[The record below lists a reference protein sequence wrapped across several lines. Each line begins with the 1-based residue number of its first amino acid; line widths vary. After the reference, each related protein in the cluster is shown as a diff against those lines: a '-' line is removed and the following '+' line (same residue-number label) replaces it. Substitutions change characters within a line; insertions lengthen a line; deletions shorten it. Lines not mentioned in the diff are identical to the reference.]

1 VASAGGALRVWLK
14 LLFCVLWLFDTLFTS
29 LLVARDG
36 VAAEANPLLIPV
48 IAHHGLPG
56 LWLVKALVLAILL
69 WSDWLYYKREKKRIS
84 YLVYL
89 FLSAVML
96 APVAWGGFLVLGE
109 RGYLR

>member
-1 VASAGGALRVWLK
+1 LK

-36 VAAEANPLLIPV
+36 VAAEANPLVAPV

-56 LWLVKALVLAILL
+56 LWLVKALVLALLL

-89 FLSAVML
+89 FLSAAML
-96 APVAWGGFLVLGE
+96 APVAWGGFRVLGE
-109 RGYLR
+109 HGSLLLSPLWG